1 MAAAAEGSEILAH
14 FRVENYVDLSLFGV
28 DLSISNSVVWMWLAT
43 LTAFAFFM
51 LAFRRPRIVPGRFQ
65 ALAEMGHGFI
75 LALVNENIRPEGR
88 RYFPVLFAL
97 FFFILFCNLA
107 GLIPGAFTP
116 TSQIAVTAALAIS
129 IFILTI
135 VIGIV
140 EEGWGFFRE
149 FAPPSVPKLM
159 LPLMVPIEII
169 SHFARP
175 VSLSVRL
182 FANMTAGHTMLA
194 VLALLGLG
202 SAMPLIVSIV
212 PFGVSVALMG
222 MELFIAF
229 IQAFIFTILT
239 CVYINDALGGA

>member
-14 FRVENYVDLSLFGV
+14 FRVENYIDFSLFGV
-28 DLSISNSVVWMWLAT
+28 DLSISNSVVWMWLAM
-43 LTAFAFFM
+43 LTAFTFFM
-51 LAFRRPRIVPGRFQ
+51 LAFRRPRIVPGRYQ

-75 LALVNENIRPEGR
+75 LAMVNENIRPEGR
-88 RYFPVLFAL
+88 RYFPVLFTL

-116 TSQIAVTAALAIS
+116 TSQIAVTAALAIG

-135 VIGIV
+135 VIGV
-140 EEGWGFFRE
+140 LQEGWGFFSA
-149 FAPPSVPKLM
+149 FAPSSVPKLM
-159 LPLMVPIEII
+159 LPLMVPIEVI

-202 SAMPLIVSIV
+202 SAMPLLVSIV
-212 PFGVSVALMG
+212 PLGVSVALLG

-229 IQAFIFTILT
+229 IQAFIFTILA
-239 CVYINDALGGA
+239 CVYINDALGEA